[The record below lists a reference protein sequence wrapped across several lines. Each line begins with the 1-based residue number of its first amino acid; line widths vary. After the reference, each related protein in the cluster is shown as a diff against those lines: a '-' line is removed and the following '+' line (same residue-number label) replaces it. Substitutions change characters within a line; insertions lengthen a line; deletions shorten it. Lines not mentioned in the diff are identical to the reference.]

1 VRAAVNGAD
10 VQGGS
15 AEASGSLTMP
25 SRAIVRRMPYF
36 YEDLVSRY
44 RGGGSCSCGTDHSI
58 GAKDVL
64 VGKGVLER
72 SAALLGGTVPSGG
85 CAWVLSDERT
95 EEAAGREW
103 KRHARGI
110 RLVSKILAGEPR
122 PVPTIE
128 LVHELASEVRSAG
141 PALVVGVG
149 SGVIADLAKQVSH
162 ETGLP
167 NWAVATAA
175 SVDAYSSA
183 TAAIRVE
190 GYHRA
195 LPTTVSRHI
204 ACDLDV
210 ISRAPRE
217 LFFDGLGDLLA
228 KIISHLDWRL
238 ARLMT
243 DEHYC
248 PVIAD
253 ASLGSSRQA
262 LAAAR
267 ELAADPI
274 AAARTLTDAVLTS
287 GFCMQALGGSRPAA
301 SAEHTIA
308 HHWEMAG
315 VVGNPRWDLHGV
327 LVGAASRIVLAAY
340 RRLLEIL
347 PSFQPDIRARLAA
360 YDREPPWEDGIEE
373 SVRPFL
379 SKIREE
385 MALRRFSRDVLAE
398 RLARFDVKREE
409 ILAMA
414 RPLLDELSEA
424 VQLLEHLDFPFDLAE
439 LGVPEDAAATAIRNV
454 SLLRHR
460 YSCFDLAYELGLTGH
475 MREAALAAFRR

>member
-1 VRAAVNGAD
+1 
-10 VQGGS
+10 
-15 AEASGSLTMP
+15 
-25 SRAIVRRMPYF
+25 MPYF
-36 YEDLVSRY
+36 FEDLVRRY
-44 RGGGSCSCGTDHSI
+44 RGGGSCSCGRNHAI

-64 VGKGVLER
+64 VGQGVLES
-72 SAALLGGTVPSGG
+72 SAALLGGTVPSGR

-110 RLVSKILAGEPR
+110 RLVSKILPGEPK

-128 LVHELASEVRSAG
+128 LVRDLAAEVRSAG

-149 SGVIADLAKQVSH
+149 SGVIADLAKHVSH

-167 NWAVATAA
+167 NWAVVTAA

-190 GYHRA
+190 GYHRT

-210 ISRAPRE
+210 ISEAPRE
-217 LFFDGLGDLLA
+217 MFFDGLGDLLA
-228 KIISHLDWRL
+228 KIVSHLDWKL

-248 PVIAD
+248 PVISE
-253 ASLGSSRQA
+253 ASLGSARQA

-267 ELAADPI
+267 ALATNPFSAV
-274 AAARTLTDAVLTS
+274 RTLTDAVLTS
-287 GFCMQALGGSRPAA
+287 GFCMQALGGSRSAA

-308 HHWEMAG
+308 HFWEMAG
-315 VVGNPRWDLHGV
+315 TVGNPRWNLHGV
-327 LVGAASRIVLAAY
+327 LVGAASRIVLHAY
-340 RRLLEIL
+340 RRLFEIL
-347 PSFQPDIRARLAA
+347 PAFRPDPGVRLAA
-360 YDREPPWEDGIEE
+360 YDREQPWEGGIEE
-373 SVRPFL
+373 GMRPFL
-379 SKIREE
+379 SKVREE
-385 MALRRFSRDVLAE
+385 MAQRRFDRDTLAN
-398 RLARFDVKREE
+398 RLDRFVRQRDE
-409 ILAMA
+409 IVAMA
-414 RPLLDELSEA
+414 GPLLDELSEG
-424 VQLLEHLDFPFDLAE
+424 VRLLEQLDFPFGLAE
-439 LGVPEDAAATAIRNV
+439 LAVSGDAAATAVRNV

-460 YSCFDLAYELGLTGH
+460 YSCFDLAYELGITDE
-475 MREAALAAFRR
+475 MREAAFEAFRP

>member
-1 VRAAVNGAD
+1 M
-10 VQGGS
+10 Q
-15 AEASGSLTMP
+15 
-25 SRAIVRRMPYF
+25 YF
-36 YEDLVSRY
+36 FEDLVRRY
-44 RGGGSCSCGTDHSI
+44 QGGGPCSCGHNHAI
-58 GAKDVL
+58 GVKDVL
-64 VGKGVLER
+64 VGRGVLEG
-72 SAALLGGTVPSGG
+72 SAALLGGTVPSGS

-95 EEAAGREW
+95 ETAAGREW

-110 RLVSKILAGEPR
+110 RLVSKILPGEPK

-128 LVHELASEVRSAG
+128 LVHDLAAEVRSAG
-141 PALVVGVG
+141 PALIVGVG

-167 NWAVATAA
+167 NWAVVTAA

-195 LPTTVSRHI
+195 LPTAVSRLI

-210 ISRAPRE
+210 ISEAPRE

-228 KIISHLDWRL
+228 KIISHLDWKL
-238 ARLMT
+238 AGLMT

-248 PVIAD
+248 PVISE
-253 ASLGSSRQA
+253 ASLGSARQA

-267 ELAADPI
+267 ALAADPLS
-274 AAARTLTDAVLTS
+274 AVRTLTDAVLTS
-287 GFCMQALGGSRPAA
+287 GFCMQALGGSRSAA
-301 SAEHTIA
+301 SAEHTIG

-340 RRLLEIL
+340 RNLFGVLA
-347 PSFQPDIRARLAA
+347 SFRPDPGARLAA
-360 YDREPPWEDGIEE
+360 FDREPPWEEGIEE
-373 SVRPFL
+373 GVRPFL

-385 MALRRFSRDVLAE
+385 MAQRRFSRGILAE
-398 RLARFDVKREE
+398 RLARFASKREE

-424 VQLLEHLDFPFDLAE
+424 VRLLEQLDFPFDLAE
-439 LGVPEDAAATAIRNV
+439 LGVPENAAATAVRNV

-460 YSCFDLAYELGLTGH
+460 YSSFDLAYELGLSDGL
-475 MREAALAAFRR
+475 REAAFAAFKP